1 MRIIKQVYL
10 RSSSELSGSFE
21 RKNKPLVKG
30 GTISKAHRVI
40 SQLAKNT
47 LTACAQYKAGNNNF
61 SLVAA
66 IK

>member
-1 MRIIKQVYL
+1 M
-10 RSSSELSGSFE
+10 
-21 RKNKPLVKG
+21 KG
-30 GTISKAHRVI
+30 GTVSKAHRVI

-47 LTACAQYKAGNNNF
+47 LTACAQYKAGNDNF